1 MRDDYK
7 VILADPPWNW
17 KAWSAKG
24 ESRSAKQHYDVM
36 TGNELRDLGYQ
47 KILDWVD
54 EEHGCILFLWAID
67 SMLPQA
73 LELIKYWG
81 FKYKTVAFTWV
92 KLNKN
97 GYTPSM
103 GMGYWTRANPEMCL
117 LATRG
122 KPKRKDKG
130 VRQLIIGKRREHS
143 RKPDEQYERIERLV
157 EGPYLEMFARPP
169 HQRGWDVWGNE
180 AESD

>member
-1 MRDDYK
+1 MRYK

-17 KAWSAKG
+17 KAWSKKG
-24 ESRSAKQHYDVM
+24 EGRSAKQHYDVM
-36 TGNELRDLGYQ
+36 TGRELRDLGYQ

-54 EEHGCILFLWAID
+54 EDGCILFLWAID

-73 LELIKYWG
+73 LELIQYWG
-81 FKYKTVAFTWV
+81 FKFKTVAFTWV
-92 KLNKN
+92 KLNKD
-97 GYTPSM
+97 GYTPFM

-130 VRQLIIGKRREHS
+130 VRQLLIGKRGKHS
-143 RKPDEQYERIERLV
+143 RKPDEQYERIEALV
-157 EGPYLEMFARPP
+157 GGPYLEMFARPP
-169 HQRGWDVWGNE
+169 HREGWDVWGD
-180 AESD
+180 ESEGGVE